1 MHPWEIYST
10 TNNLR
15 NCFGNAN
22 YNDEALK
29 KCVHLETFYDWLN
42 ECDHCCNR
50 DICEQ
55 YAEKPEIKIDTSSL
69 EYIATDARGRPIPT
83 YLDFGN
89 GQLAWNSSN
98 DTWSIT
104 YV

>member
-1 MHPWEIYST
+1 MPPWAISNGTDDIRDY
-10 TNNLR
+10 
-15 NCFGNAN
+15 FGNAN
-22 YNDEALK
+22 CNDNALK
-29 KCVHLETFYDWLN
+29 KCKNLSTFYDWLN

-55 YAEKPEIKIDTSSL
+55 YAEKPEIKFENITFDFQG
-69 EYIATDARGRPIPT
+69 GRPT

>member
-10 TNNLR
+10 TSNLR

-29 KCVHLETFYDWLN
+29 KCRNLSTFHDWLT

-55 YAEKPEIKIDTSSL
+55 YAEKPEIKFDSITFDFENS
-69 EYIATDARGRPIPT
+69 RPT

-89 GQLAWNSSN
+89 GQIAWTSSN
-98 DTWSIT
+98 DTLRFT

>member
-1 MHPWEIYST
+1 MYPWESRH
-10 TNNLR
+10 NMR

-22 YNDEALK
+22 YNDEALR
-29 KCVHLETFYDWLN
+29 KCVHLEMFYDWLN

-55 YAEKPEIKIDTSSL
+55 YAEKPEIKFENITFDF
-69 EYIATDARGRPIPT
+69 EGGRPT

-89 GQLAWNSSN
+89 GQIAWTSSN
-98 DTWSIT
+98 DTLSIT